1 MDRAQ
6 RLQAIVIRLHNVA
19 NELDELDIRGL
30 SDHVDSIVDEIQ
42 AEIQIE
48 IQKGPKVT
56 FK

>member
-19 NELDELDIRGL
+19 NELDELDIHGL
-30 SDHVDSIVDEIQ
+30 SDHVDSVVDEIQ

-48 IQKGPKVT
+48 IEKGPVVT

>member
-1 MDRAQ
+1 MDKYE
-6 RLQAIVIRLHNVA
+6 RLQAIIIKLHNVA
-19 NELDELDIRGL
+19 NELDDLNIHGL

-48 IQKGPKVT
+48 IEKGAKVT